1 MPEPKPAAAPAV
13 AAEEAPAQAPASL
26 LDQIVQEGR
35 IGQSDEERALGKAWV
50 KDFVGEIMKGTIK
63 VSPDTD
69 KMLNDRI
76 ADLDELISVQLN
88 EVMHSPEFQRIESAW
103 RGLAYLVNQ
112 TETSDKLKI
121 RVMNISKDELLKDL
135 TKAKDFDQSN
145 IFKKIYEEEF
155 GHPGGQPYGVLIGD
169 YEFGRH
175 NQDVTLVQEMSKIA
189 ANAHAPFIASASPA
203 MFNWNDFTE
212 LAGVPDIEK
221 VFDNELYLKWKMFRE
236 SEDSKYVG
244 LCLPRVLAR
253 LPYGKD
259 TVPVE
264 EFAYEEK
271 VSGKDHSKYLWTNA
285 AYAFGARLTDA
296 FAKHEWC
303 AAIRGYEGCGLVE
316 GLPTHQFQTDD
327 GDIATKCPSEIGI
340 TDRREKEF
348 SKAGFVPLCYYKNT
362 DRAVF
367 FAAQSANK
375 AKEYLDAAAT
385 ANAKLSAQLQYT
397 MAVCRFAHFLKVM
410 MRDKIGSFMERSQC
424 EEFLNKWISNYVLLD
439 DSAIQEVKAKF
450 PLRDAKV
457 TVTDD
462 PASPGVYRA
471 VVHLRPHFQL
481 EELQVSLRL
490 VAKLPAAK

>member
-1 MPEPKPAAAPAV
+1 MPEVESAAAAAPAV
-13 AAEEAPAQAPASL
+13 PAEAQPKSI
-26 LDQIVQEGR
+26 LDTIVDEGR
-35 IGQSDEERALGKAWV
+35 IAQSAEEKKIGRTWV
-50 KDFVGEIMKGTIK
+50 EKFISEIMQGSMK
-63 VSPDTD
+63 VSADTD
-69 KMLNDRI
+69 KMLADRI
-76 ADLDELISVQLN
+76 AELDDLISVQLN
-88 EVMHSPEFQRIESAW
+88 EVMHSPELQKVESAW

-112 TETSDKLKI
+112 SETSDKLKI

-135 TKAKDFDQSN
+135 TKAKDFDQSHT
-145 IFKKIYEEEF
+145 FRKLYEEEF
-155 GHPGGQPYGVLIGD
+155 GHPGGQPYGALIGD

-175 NQDVTLVQEMSKIA
+175 NQDITLLQEMSKIA
-189 ANAHAPFIASASPA
+189 ANAHAPFIAAASPA

-212 LAGVPDIEK
+212 MTSTPDIATAM
-221 VFDNELYLKWKMFRE
+221 DGELYLKWKMFRE
-236 SEDSKYVG
+236 SEDAKYVG
-244 LCLPRVLAR
+244 LCLPRVLGR

-264 EFAYEEK
+264 EFSYEEK
-271 VSGKDHSKYLWTNA
+271 VSGRDHSKYLWTNA

-296 FAKHEWC
+296 FSKHEWC
-303 AAIRGYEGCGLVE
+303 AAIRGYEGGGLVE
-316 GLPTHQFQTDD
+316 GLPTHQFLTDD
-327 GDIATKCPSEIGI
+327 GDVATKCPSEIGI

-348 SKAGFVPLCYYKNT
+348 SKAGFIPLSYYKNT

-375 AKEYLDAAAT
+375 PKEYLDAAAT
-385 ANAKLSAQLQYT
+385 ANAKLSSQLQYT

-424 EEFLNKWISNYVLLD
+424 EEFLNRWISHYVLLD
-439 DSAIQEVKAKF
+439 DSANQDVKAKF
-450 PLRDAKV
+450 PLRDAKI

-471 VVHLRPHFQL
+471 VAHLRPHFQL

-490 VAKLPAAK
+490 VAKLPQGK